1 MRGVTGLC
9 RRVYHDYLRPDQTTG
24 YEALL
29 RMAVENGY
37 VFETVSSFDQRIRE
51 GGVQPQ
57 SRYCILRRDVDTKA
71 LSTLRRMLQ
80 AEVKYG
86 ARCSYFFRDITLDI
100 PLVKQITAA
109 GGEVSYH
116 YEEMAAYAFA
126 HRIRDAE
133 KLRAAMP
140 EIREMFRQDITAFR
154 EKTGCDCTTVAS
166 HGDYINRMLQC
177 TNTEILESAP
187 FRESC
192 GIAREAYD
200 IEQMRYVT
208 CRIADQSSKNF
219 VEEAACAMQRGEPAL
234 YLLTHP
240 RQWGADFRANARED
254 FLRLYHGIAMRQ

>member
-86 ARCSYFFRDITLDI
+86 ARCSYF
-100 PLVKQITAA
+100 
-109 GGEVSYH
+109 
-116 YEEMAAYAFA
+116 
-126 HRIRDAE
+126 
-133 KLRAAMP
+133 
-140 EIREMFRQDITAFR
+140 
-154 EKTGCDCTTVAS
+154 
-166 HGDYINRMLQC
+166 
-177 TNTEILESAP
+177 SA
-187 FRESC
+187 
-192 GIAREAYD
+192 I
-200 IEQMRYVT
+200 
-208 CRIADQSSKNF
+208 
-219 VEEAACAMQRGEPAL
+219 
-234 YLLTHP
+234 
-240 RQWGADFRANARED
+240 
-254 FLRLYHGIAMRQ
+254 LRLISHWSSRSLPQAERYRIIMRRWQLTRSPIVSGTRRSCAPQCRKYGKCLGRI

>member
-24 YEALL
+24 YEDLL

-37 VFETVSSFDQRIRE
+37 VFETVSSFDQRVRE

-86 ARCSYFFRDITLDI
+86 ARCAYFFRDITLDI

-116 YEEMAAYAFA
+116 YEEMSAYAFA

-133 KLRAAMP
+133 KLRAAM
-140 EIREMFRQDITAFR
+140 
-154 EKTGCDCTTVAS
+154 
-166 HGDYINRMLQC
+166 
-177 TNTEILESAP
+177 
-187 FRESC
+187 
-192 GIAREAYD
+192 
-200 IEQMRYVT
+200 
-208 CRIADQSSKNF
+208 
-219 VEEAACAMQRGEPAL
+219 QRGEPVL

>member
-51 GGVQPQ
+51 GGVQSQ
-57 SRYCILRRDVDTKA
+57 SRYCILRRDVDTNE
-71 LSTLRRMLQ
+71 LPTMRRMLQ

-116 YEEMAAYAFA
+116 YEEMSAYAFA
-126 HRIRDAE
+126 HRIKCLGRILPLFVKRQVATVQR
-133 KLRAAMP
+133 LRRTGTISTACCIVRMWRFWIAHRLGKAAVL
-140 EIREMFRQDITAFR
+140 RERL
-154 EKTGCDCTTVAS
+154 TT
-166 HGDYINRMLQC
+166 
-177 TNTEILESAP
+177 
-187 FRESC
+187 
-192 GIAREAYD
+192 
-200 IEQMRYVT
+200 
-208 CRIADQSSKNF
+208 
-219 VEEAACAMQRGEPAL
+219 
-234 YLLTHP
+234 
-240 RQWGADFRANARED
+240 
-254 FLRLYHGIAMRQ
+254 